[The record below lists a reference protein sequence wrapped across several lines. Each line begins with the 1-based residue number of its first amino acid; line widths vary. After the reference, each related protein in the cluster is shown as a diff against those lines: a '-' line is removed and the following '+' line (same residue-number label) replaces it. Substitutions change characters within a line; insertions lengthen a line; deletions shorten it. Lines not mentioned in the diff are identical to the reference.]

1 MSLFKRA
8 KAGPRAP
15 TETLQ
20 PTAAARAPES
30 SIGSIA
36 TKAGNGQG
44 LSSLPEAHIAQQR
57 RPNNRD
63 GNASS
68 CQQHEIPGSAV
79 MAPSEPS
86 PGEQPAV
93 LSPECPMNEQL
104 APSPPVACDSNA
116 LRRNQQGG
124 ASTSLVVNASSAAA
138 DGAVQAPAGMLG
150 PSPAQSSITAQDGP
164 RKRVRVCLP
173 AFSAVRQGQEAKH
186 APCDKDPPPSVT
198 RAPAGPSSHMLCN
211 DEPLD
216 IRRIEDD
223 HLATRP
229 GDGWSDVPEDH
240 ADAAM
245 PTSLRSS
252 PVIRQQS
259 PTPCKPV
266 SSRRGLLDCKAE
278 AQPSSPA
285 HERGTTPDERLHTA
299 SMGPTCAQQPGLEG
313 EQSNIESGDMN
324 GMVLSDGFREEQE
337 DPRLATHPVEE
348 VDLGGVN
355 LAEQRQIM
363 REIWVRNSCGV
374 SAANG
379 SPTLG
384 SPKCSKRP
392 VARSSRGKQLSIAA
406 MLGTRRT

>member
-8 KAGPRAP
+8 KAGPRVP
-15 TETLQ
+15 TETSQ
-20 PTAAARAPES
+20 STAAARAPES
-30 SIGSIA
+30 SIASIP
-36 TKAGNGQG
+36 TKAGNSQG
-44 LSSLPEAHIAQQR
+44 LRPLPEAHMAQQR

-68 CQQHEIPGSAV
+68 CQQHEVPGSAV
-79 MAPSEPS
+79 MAASMPSA
-86 PGEQPAV
+86 GGQPAV
-93 LSPECPMNEQL
+93 LSPECPLKEQA
-104 APSPPVACDSNA
+104 APLPSVACDSDA

-124 ASTSLVVNASSAAA
+124 ASTSLAVNASSAAA
-138 DGAVQAPAGMLG
+138 DSVVQAPAGMLG
-150 PSPAQSSITAQDGP
+150 PSPTQSSIPAQDGP

-186 APCDKDPPPSVT
+186 APCDKDPPPSVP
-198 RAPAGPSSHMLCN
+198 RAPAEPSAYMLCN
-211 DEPLD
+211 DESLD
-216 IRRIEDD
+216 IMHIEGD

-240 ADAAM
+240 ADGAL

-259 PTPCKPV
+259 PTPCEPF
-266 SSRRGLLDCKAE
+266 SARRGMSHCEAE
-278 AQPSSPA
+278 AQPPSPA
-285 HERGTTPDERLHTA
+285 HERGTNIDERLHTA
-299 SMGPTCAQQPGLEG
+299 SMGPTCAQQPGLEA
-313 EQSNIESGDMN
+313 EQSKLESGDMN

-337 DPRLATHPVEE
+337 DPGLAMHPVEE

-406 MLGTRRT
+406 MLGSRRT